1 MFLSLKGSLLG
12 FVIFLVGTIPYI
24 MLRMYL
30 VARTIARPAGTSVGI
45 STSVFKLWTYQNA
58 FWWISLVLICAAM
71 SMLLRSR
78 V

>member
-12 FVIFLVGTIPYI
+12 FVIFLIGTIPYI

-30 VARTIARPAGTSVGI
+30 LAQTIARPAGTSVGI
-45 STSVFKLWTYQNA
+45 SSSIFKLWTYQNA

-71 SMLLRSR
+71 STLLRSK